1 MKSISTAATTD
12 HRLTA
17 QERAGLDADGFVVR
31 EQVFSAAEIADMAAS
46 CEALVDDLVRDR
58 KGWRL
63 RAGSYVFDPD
73 LAHDAIIKWEGD
85 TDVVHGI
92 EPLAHLSP
100 ALHEWALDRRLVDPM
115 VDLVGDDEPA
125 LFTEKLNLKRP
136 QVGGPNPPHQD
147 YPYWVDSA
155 DRAEDVA
162 TAMIL
167 LDDATLDNGCLGV
180 VRGSHKQGKWTTRR
194 DGDEFLANEIDMNVY
209 PDTEVVPLE
218 LDAGS
223 VVMFG
228 PFLVHQSLPNHS
240 DQPRRALLFS
250 YQPAGRHH
258 MLEPL
263 RRLFTTGR

>member
-115 VDLVGDDEPA
+115 VDLVGGTP
-125 LFTEKLNLKRP
+125 L
-136 QVGGPNPPHQD
+136 VGGPGGAKAPARMLFMNSD
-147 YPYWVDSA
+147 GELAMLSETA
-155 DRAEDVA
+155 DAARFQNELARLEA
-162 TAMIL
+162 AISQPAM
-167 LDDATLDNGCLGV
+167 T
-180 VRGSHKQGKWTTRR
+180 
-194 DGDEFLANEIDMNVY
+194 M
-209 PDTEVVPLE
+209 
-218 LDAGS
+218 
-223 VVMFG
+223 
-228 PFLVHQSLPNHS
+228 
-240 DQPRRALLFS
+240 PRR
-250 YQPAGRHH
+250 
-258 MLEPL
+258 
-263 RRLFTTGR
+263 